1 MKTKRG
7 RPQAPYKL
15 YTVYNNNTDMPI
27 IVDGT
32 AAECAA
38 AMGLKTVGNFFN
50 TVVRARNGY
59 LKKWTILSRKRKEVE
74 HRSSKTLAERR
85 KCESSFNINSAKMV

>member
-1 MKTKRG
+1 MKAKRG

-38 AMGLKTVGNFFN
+38 AMGLKTVKNFYN
-50 TVVRARNGY
+50 TVARVRSGY
-59 LKKWTILSRKRKEVE
+59 LKKWTILDRKRKEVE
-74 HRSSKTLAERR
+74 SLKGGE
-85 KCESSFNINSAKMV
+85 

>member
-50 TVVRARNGY
+50 TVVRARSGY
-59 LKKWTILSRKRKEVE
+59 LKKWTILCRKRKEVE
-74 HRSSKTLAERR
+74 HKRR
-85 KCESSFNINSAKMV
+85 DKE

>member
-1 MKTKRG
+1 MKTQKG
-7 RPQAPYKL
+7 RPTKPSKL
-15 YTVYNNNTDMPI
+15 YTVYNNKTDFPV

-59 LKKWTILSRKRKEVE
+59 LKKWTILCRKRKEVE
-74 HRSSKTLAERR
+74 SLKRSSK
-85 KCESSFNINSAKMV
+85 K